1 MGVEKR
7 KQLRLTVTFIVL
19 ICIFTG
25 LGLWFRKNPLFTE
38 QGLRRGNQ
46 PPAPEATYAP
56 YEPAVYYDADPA
68 AAPGGRV
75 YLFRPW
81 K

>member
-38 QGLRRGNQ
+38 QGLRRGS
-46 PPAPEATYAP
+46 
-56 YEPAVYYDADPA
+56 
-68 AAPGGRV
+68 GRV